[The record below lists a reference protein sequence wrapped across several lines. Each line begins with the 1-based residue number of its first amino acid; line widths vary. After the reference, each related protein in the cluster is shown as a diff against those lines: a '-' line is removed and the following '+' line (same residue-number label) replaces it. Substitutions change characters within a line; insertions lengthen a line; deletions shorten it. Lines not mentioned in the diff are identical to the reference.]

1 MKYNKVA
8 RTAKSRGQ
16 ALGIKVEP
24 RIMMSSDVTEQVSEN
39 YEIILIDH
47 SSHK

>member
-8 RTAKSRGQ
+8 RTAKSRAQ

-24 RIMMSSDVTEQVSEN
+24 RIMMSSDISEQVGDV
-39 YEIILIDH
+39 IVT
-47 SSHK
+47 